1 MEKTNFSGATYRD
14 LYWKSVY
21 RINNRVGKVPGEKT
35 AQECFDEE
43 LRSSAWDVDFGMKIQ
58 QTRDKV
64 AMQKIDKTD
73 TLKTILNGRKYTV
86 DYFQRE
92 YRWGRKQIEQML
104 ADFQSTFEEFH
115 DPNDT
120 PKEVKKYGFYYMG
133 CIICTG
139 GSVKKIIDGQQRLTS
154 LTLLLIY
161 LNILQ
166 KKAFTNEDDRVS
178 LDEMIYSKAFGEK
191 SFNIDV
197 DNRGSCMKALLKEDK
212 NYKPENEST
221 RNMLE
226 RYQDIEELF
235 PDDLKEEALPCF
247 ITWLIEKV
255 LLLEIDTPSDD
266 EAHTIF
272 LTMNDR
278 GLSLNSAEM
287 MKAYIIQQVAEAD
300 RIQVNQMWQDNINRI
315 KSASEYD
322 TSGLVNTQ
330 DVEFISTW
338 LRAKYADSMRDNKRG
353 AKDGDYELL
362 GDKFHTWVL
371 NNARSQMNLTKPQD
385 YKDFV
390 LTEMTRVTDIYL
402 QMKKYGSKLTEG
414 YEEVFYNANRDLT
427 YQTMLAIAAIRNDD
441 PEDVVGKK
449 IRMTAKFVDDFATI
463 RIVNFRKVNWNTNK
477 SMLFRVMQDIRNM
490 DCKTIG
496 MIYVRELRSMGVTV
510 EGITKFSRNQFSGR
524 YMLHILARFTSYV
537 NVLMGNPSH
546 FEEYVARKRRGNSY
560 DIEHILPNKFEDY
573 KDSFTD
579 RDDFES
585 SRNQIGNLLLLTNDK
600 NRSYKDMKYSDKVQR
615 YAGDNILA
623 QALNGTAYKN
633 NPKFLNVVAE
643 KYGFQPIP
651 VFGRQ
656 SIADRAEIYMRMAR
670 DIWNPDDIKKI
681 AGGWKDDEE
690 KAPFKNEKGQ
700 EFTVGYADRSW
711 ADALKYGFLSAN
723 IGSGSGESIYRVQV
737 GDTVYCYIAGA
748 GFVGIG
754 ECTSTAVP
762 MKDFKVMVDGLS
774 TPVSDAPWESEESKR
789 NLDPDREV
797 FIGIAW
803 RKSVSDLA
811 EAFWE
816 KGMTVVPLVA
826 YTLNDK
832 TTYQKVR
839 EHFGYEKSPD

>member
-1 MEKTNFSGATYRD
+1 
-14 LYWKSVY
+14 
-21 RINNRVGKVPGEKT
+21 
-35 AQECFDEE
+35 
-43 LRSSAWDVDFGMKIQ
+43 
-58 QTRDKV
+58 
-64 AMQKIDKTD
+64 
-73 TLKTILNGRKYTV
+73 
-86 DYFQRE
+86 
-92 YRWGRKQIEQML
+92 ML

-115 DPNDT
+115 APNDT
-120 PKEVKKYGFYYMG
+120 PKEVKNYGFYYMG

-166 KKAFTNEDDRVS
+166 KKAVTNEDDRVP

-197 DNRGSCMKALLKEDK
+197 DDRASCMKALLKEDK

-235 PDDLKEEALPCF
+235 PDDLKEEALLCF

-287 MKAYIIQQVAEAD
+287 MKAYIIQQAAEAD
-300 RIQVNQMWQDNINRI
+300 RIQVNHMWQDNINRI
-315 KSASEYD
+315 KSASAYD

-371 NNARSQMNLTKPQD
+371 KNARSRMNLTTPQN

-390 LTEMTRVTDIYL
+390 LIEMTRVTDIYL
-402 QMKKYGSKLTEG
+402 RMKEYGSKLTEG

-427 YQTMLAIAAIRNDD
+427 YQTMLAIAAIGNDD
-441 PEDVVGKK
+441 PKDVVDKK

-463 RIVNFRKVNWNTNK
+463 RIMNSGKVNWKTNRY
-477 SMLFRVMQDIRNM
+477 SLFPVMQNIRNT

-496 MIYVRELRSMGVTV
+496 MIYVRALRRMDVTV
-510 EGITKFSRNQFSGR
+510 EGITKFSLNQFSRR

-546 FEEYVARKRRGNSY
+546 FDEYVDRERWGNSY
-560 DIEHILPNKFEDY
+560 DIEHILPDRFEDY

-585 SRNQIGNLLLLTNDK
+585 SRSQIGNLLLLTRDK

-623 QALNGTAYKN
+623 QALNGIAYTN

-656 SIADRAEIYMRMAR
+656 SIADRAEIYMSMAS
-670 DIWNPDDIKKI
+670 DIWNPDDIKQI
-681 AGGWKDDEE
+681 AGGWTDDEE
-690 KAPFKNEKGQ
+690 KDFFKNEKRL

-711 ADALKYGFLSAN
+711 PDALKYGFLSAN
-723 IGSGSGESIYRVQV
+723 IGSRSGKSIYRVQV
-737 GDTVYCYIAGA
+737 GDTVYCYIAGS

-754 ECTSTAVP
+754 ECSSAAVP
-762 MKDFKVMVDGLS
+762 MKNFKVMVDGVS

-816 KGMTVVPLVA
+816 KGLTVVPRVA

-839 EHFGYEKSPD
+839 EHFGYEKRVV

>member
-1 MEKTNFSGATYRD
+1 
-14 LYWKSVY
+14 
-21 RINNRVGKVPGEKT
+21 
-35 AQECFDEE
+35 
-43 LRSSAWDVDFGMKIQ
+43 
-58 QTRDKV
+58 
-64 AMQKIDKTD
+64 MQKIDKTD
-73 TLKTILNGRKYTV
+73 TLKTILNGRKYKV

-115 DPNDT
+115 APNDT
-120 PKEVKKYGFYYMG
+120 PKEVKNYGFYYMG

-139 GSVKKIIDGQQRLTS
+139 VSVKKIIDGQQRLTS

-166 KKAFTNEDDRVS
+166 KKAVTNEDDRVP

-197 DNRGSCMKALLKEDK
+197 DDRASCMKALLKEDK

-235 PDDLKEEALPCF
+235 PDDLKEEALLCF

-300 RIQVNQMWQDNINRI
+300 RIQVNHMWQDNINRI
-315 KSASEYD
+315 KSASAYD

-371 NNARSQMNLTKPQD
+371 KNARSRMNLTTPQN

-390 LTEMTRVTDIYL
+390 LIEMTRVTDIYL
-402 QMKKYGSKLTEG
+402 RMKEYGSKLTEG

-427 YQTMLAIAAIRNDD
+427 YQTMLAIAAIGNDD
-441 PEDVVGKK
+441 PKDVVDKK

-463 RIVNFRKVNWNTNK
+463 RIMNSGKVNWKTNRY
-477 SMLFRVMQDIRNM
+477 SLFPVMQNIRNT

-496 MIYVRELRSMGVTV
+496 MIYVRALRRMDVTV
-510 EGITKFSRNQFSGR
+510 EGISKFSLNQFSRR

-546 FEEYVARKRRGNSY
+546 FDEYVDRERWGNSY
-560 DIEHILPNKFEDY
+560 DIEHILPDRFEDY

-585 SRNQIGNLLLLTNDK
+585 SRSQIGNLLLLTRDK

-623 QALNGTAYKN
+623 QALNGIAYTN

-656 SIADRAEIYMRMAR
+656 SIADRAEIYMSMAS
-670 DIWNPDDIKKI
+670 DIWNPDDIKQI
-681 AGGWKDDEE
+681 AGGWTDDEE
-690 KAPFKNEKGQ
+690 KDFFKNEKRL

-711 ADALKYGFLSAN
+711 PDALKYGFLSAN
-723 IGSGSGESIYRVQV
+723 IGSRSGKSIYRVQV
-737 GDTVYCYIAGA
+737 GDTVYCYIAGS

-754 ECTSTAVP
+754 ECSSAAVP
-762 MKDFKVMVDGLS
+762 MKNFKVMVDGVS

-816 KGMTVVPLVA
+816 KGLTVVPRVA

-839 EHFGYEKSPD
+839 EHFGYEKRVV